1 MNLKHLVLAIGVALA
16 LLPANTAEAGL
27 ITYGSRS
34 AFDAATGGLL
44 PTETFEEGNVAPLG
58 IVSCLGSFDAS
69 TSGDCFAPG
78 DILPGLQLR
87 NSPVVAPDGFALL
100 GAGYADV
107 STTVLFVNDCWD
119 VLRLDLS
126 PGVNAIG
133 FDLYSLFSES
143 ALDVAVYG
151 SSGLL
156 ALYSVP
162 TTNVGPGTFFGLRS
176 TSDFIT
182 GMTISSPTIQA
193 EGIDNVSFGSVP
205 EPESLMLFGSAFLG
219 LGIRRWRETRVARAS
234 AFARTWAG

>member
-1 MNLKHLVLAIGVALA
+1 MNLKHVVCALGVALA
-16 LLPANTAEAGL
+16 LSPAATAEAGL
-27 ITYGSRS
+27 ITYGSRV
-34 AFDAATGGLL
+34 AFDAATGGL
-44 PTETFEEGNVAPLG
+44 PTETFEEGNVVPLG
-58 IVSCLGSFDAS
+58 IVSCLGSLDAS
-69 TSGDCFAPG
+69 TSGDCFTPG
-78 DILPGLQLR
+78 DILPGLQLL
-87 NSPVVAPDGFALL
+87 NAPVVAPDGFALL

-107 STTVLFVNDCWD
+107 ATTVLFVNDCWD
-119 VLRLDLS
+119 VLRLNFG
-126 PGVNAIG
+126 PAVNAVG

-176 TSDFIT
+176 TSDLIT

-205 EPESLMLFGSAFLG
+205 EPGSLALFGSALLG
-219 LGIRRWRETRVARAS
+219 LGVRRWRQGPGRR
-234 AFARTWAG
+234 

>member
-1 MNLKHLVLAIGVALA
+1 MNLKRLVLAIGATLA
-16 LLPANTAEAGL
+16 LSPVTIAEAGL
-27 ITYGSRS
+27 ITFGSRA
-34 AFDAATGGLL
+34 AFDTATGGLL
-44 PTETFEEGNVAPLG
+44 PTETFEAGNVAPLG
-58 IVSCLGSFDAS
+58 IVSCLGSLDAS

-78 DILPGLQLR
+78 DIVPGLQFL

-119 VLRLDLS
+119 VLRLNLG
-126 PGVNAIG
+126 PAVNAIG

-182 GMTISSPTIQA
+182 GITISSPTIQA
-193 EGIDNVSFGSVP
+193 EGIDNVSIGSVP
-205 EPESLMLFGSAFLG
+205 EPGSLMLFGSAFLG
-219 LGIRRWRETRVARAS
+219 FGVRRWRLGRPKPTRTVML
-234 AFARTWAG
+234 

>member
-1 MNLKHLVLAIGVALA
+1 MNLKHLVLTLGLA
-16 LLPANTAEAGL
+16 LPLSTVNSAEAGL
-27 ITYGSRS
+27 ITYGSRA

-58 IVSCLGSFDAS
+58 IVSCLGSLDAS

-78 DILPGLQLR
+78 DILPGLQFL

-119 VLRLDLS
+119 ILRLNLS
-126 PGVNAIG
+126 SGVNAVG

-143 ALDVAVYG
+143 ALDVAVHG
-151 SSGLL
+151 SNGLL

-162 TTNVGPGTFFGLRS
+162 TANVGPGTFFGLRS

-182 GMTISSPTIQA
+182 GITISSPTIQA

-205 EPESLMLFGSAFLG
+205 EPGSLMLFGSAFLG
-219 LGIRRWRETRVARAS
+219 VGVRRWRGRPKTA
-234 AFARTWAG
+234 